1 MVRRVFVWA
10 RAGGWGGGGSV
21 HGSATEPGAGIDHSR
36 LGDARDDEALPLE
49 SRIKGAK
56 ELFARTMDA
65 NLAVR
70 HFNHGTPRDDL
81 LSVINLW
88 RLDHRPM
95 AAARAQGWQDMII
108 FTKRAKMYAVFF

>member
-10 RAGGWGGGGSV
+10 GGRGRGGGG
-21 HGSATEPGAGIDHSR
+21 HGSATDPGAGIDQSR

-49 SRIKGAK
+49 ARIKGAK

-70 HFNHGTPRDDL
+70 HFNHGTPRGWVVVCDQ
-81 LSVINLW
+81 SV
-88 RLDHRPM
+88 
-95 AAARAQGWQDMII
+95 AA
-108 FTKRAKMYAVFF
+108 